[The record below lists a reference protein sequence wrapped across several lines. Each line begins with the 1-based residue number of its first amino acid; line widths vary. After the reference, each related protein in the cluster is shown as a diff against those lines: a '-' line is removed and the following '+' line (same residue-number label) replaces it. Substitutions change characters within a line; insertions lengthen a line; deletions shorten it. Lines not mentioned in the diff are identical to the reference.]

1 MLEQCASELC
11 ELARACKDYKER
23 ERLRALYALSISYS
37 VQKVSEIFCVDDDTI
52 RNWVKK
58 WEEEKNLKGA
68 PRDGRSPSLA
78 ENDKKEI
85 KKLVEENNPRKH
97 GLNASSW
104 DCSELKK
111 YFARNGRIFSL
122 EVIRKALKEMGA
134 RYVKAVIEFPEADE
148 KKRLAFARKFIKQEK
163 NANALVLFEDEMSTE
178 TSARKGYGWTFK
190 ERLVVIAPQSHY
202 ERMNLFGAVSPYTG
216 EVIEMASS
224 NSKASAYVKYL
235 GKIARAHP
243 RKTVWVYQDNT
254 RVHKS
259 NKVLRFLEK
268 HANIQFR
275 YLPPYSP
282 ELNPRE
288 YWHGFLRK
296 KLLNNMNYKNGFS
309 LAKAVHAFA
318 RNTPKSVVKS
328 VCTLKPIYHLA
339 LK

>member
-1 MLEQCASELC
+1 MLEAFSRELR
-11 ELARACKDYKER
+11 ELARACRDYKER
-23 ERLRALYALSISYS
+23 ERLRALYALSIG
-37 VQKVSEIFCVDDDTI
+37 KPFNLVSEIFCVDEDTL

-58 WEEEKNLKGA
+58 WEEEKNLKDK
-68 PRDGRSPSLA
+68 PREGRPPSLD

-85 KKLVEENNPRKH
+85 KKLVEENNPKKH
-97 GLNASSW
+97 GLNASTW
-104 DCSELKK
+104 DCGELKK
-111 YFARNGRIFSL
+111 YFAARGRIFSL

-134 RYVKAVIEFPEADE
+134 HYVKAIIRFPEADE
-148 KKRLAFARKFIKQEK
+148 KKRLAFARTFIKQE
-163 NANALVLFEDEMSTE
+163 NSANALVLFEDEMSTE

-216 EVIEMASS
+216 EIIEMASS
-224 NSKASAYVKYL
+224 NSKAEAYTKYL

-243 RKTVWVYQDNT
+243 RKTVWIYQDNT

-259 NKVLRFLEK
+259 KKVERFLEK
-268 HANIQFR
+268 HSNIQLR
-275 YLPPYSP
+275 YLPAYSP

-296 KLLNNMNYKNGFS
+296 KLLNNTNYASGLS

-318 RNTPKSVVKS
+318 HNTPKSVIKS
-328 VCTLKPIYHLA
+328 VCTLNPIYNLA
-339 LK
+339 